1 MKEAIMIRC
10 PKHPEKVFFT
20 HKEGTECKDLVVKC
34 EKCGLFYA
42 VSVWRDDSGIKIG
55 FNEVGPVKESA

>member
-1 MKEAIMIRC
+1 MEDPIIIRC
-10 PKHPEKVFFT
+10 PRHSEKVFFT

-34 EKCGLFYA
+34 EKCALFYA

>member
-1 MKEAIMIRC
+1 MKEPILIRC

-20 HKEGTECKDLVVKC
+20 HKEGTECKDIVVKC
-34 EKCGLFYA
+34 EKCDLFYA
-42 VSVWRDDSGIKIG
+42 VSVWRDDSGIKMG